1 MRSQAKN
8 LARVATAEIGQS
20 RVMRVQPILTAAG
33 LLAGLAGSACCVL
46 PLALFALG
54 ISGTWIGNL
63 TQLAPF
69 QPFFIAAAVACLGGG
84 YWLVYR
90 SRRVGCA
97 DGEICARPLPTRI
110 VNVGLVVT
118 IVLVTAALAVDFL
131 APLFL

>member
-1 MRSQAKN
+1 MGGRALQISLAPVVATGVKTSGMRSQAKN
-8 LARVATAEIGQS
+8 LARVATAEIGQT

-69 QPFFIAAAVACLGGG
+69 QPFS
-84 YWLVYR
+84 
-90 SRRVGCA
+90 SRQ
-97 DGEICARPLPTRI
+97 PLPAS
-110 VNVGLVVT
+110 
-118 IVLVTAALAVDFL
+118 AAGIGWSTGRDAS
-131 APLFL
+131 AA